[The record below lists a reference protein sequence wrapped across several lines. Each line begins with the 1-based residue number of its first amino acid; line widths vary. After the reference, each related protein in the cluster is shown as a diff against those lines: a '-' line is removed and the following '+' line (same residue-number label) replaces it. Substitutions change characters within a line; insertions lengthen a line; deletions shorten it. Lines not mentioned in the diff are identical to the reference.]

1 MATQVVMINEI
12 IRQFLFL
19 NMWSVSLHCVKVSSR
34 QTHASFGGIGLRWKK
49 TNKLFIKG
57 VSFAFYILIIFT
69 ALPLRH
75 WNIYAL
81 TRHLLRRLVAST
93 TYFRATHSDFVII
106 IGLWHR
112 AKAAFCT
119 MYSTLVYCSLV
130 VLLLFQYV
138 F

>member
-1 MATQVVMINEI
+1 MPI
-12 IRQFLFL
+12 F
-19 NMWSVSLHCVKVSSR
+19 VSKHVKCFFTLC
-34 QTHASFGGIGLRWKK
+34 QSFKPSNSCIFWRDRFTLEK